1 MAWGDKVGTQGAGGV
16 TPWGRGVLGAGPLAS
31 GHAPPPEED
40 LVHPTAHSHP
50 HLAAAH
56 TTGTPLAHGRWW
68 RTSVT
73 VLALA
78 LALTGCSGG
87 GPDLQGMTFTST
99 DVRGHELVEGTE
111 VTLAFTEDQ
120 ISAQAGCNTMTA
132 QASWDDGTL
141 ELESPLATTMMA
153 CDDALTEQDQWLSQ
167 FLESS
172 PAINLDGTELILGDD
187 SDGMTLT
194 EQK

>member
-1 MAWGDKVGTQGAGGV
+1 MH
-16 TPWGRGVLGAGPLAS
+16 R
-31 GHAPPPEED
+31 
-40 LVHPTAHSHP
+40 TAHSHP
-50 HLAAAH
+50 HLTAAH
-56 TTGTPLAHGRWW
+56 ATGTPLAHGRWW

-73 VLALA
+73 VLAVALA
-78 LALTGCSGG
+78 LAACSGG

-141 ELESPLATTMMA
+141 ELESPLAATMMA